1 LSADPER
8 TKCIGDASLDYAQ
21 RLYADIVD
29 WYKVA
34 ETKAQIVLTLDG
46 LFTSVITGLL
56 FVNPNDAQDTFRHF
70 GFETWTLLALMAL
83 TLSLSIV
90 SALLCLTMR
99 IMSLRELEARYGSMR
114 STANAGTADPSARA
128 DLLWFLRAVQA
139 LPEET
144 YVQMPAGI
152 SAGDLTKG
160 LLRQNKVLVDRVLFA
175 KQMWVNWAF
184 RFAATTLLLLLGAGI
199 SYVIRIS

>member
-1 LSADPER
+1 
-8 TKCIGDASLDYAQ
+8 
-21 RLYADIVD
+21 
-29 WYKVA
+29 
-34 ETKAQIVLTLDG
+34 
-46 LFTSVITGLL
+46 
-56 FVNPNDAQDTFRHF
+56 
-70 GFETWTLLALMAL
+70 
-83 TLSLSIV
+83 
-90 SALLCLTMR
+90 
-99 IMSLRELEARYGSMR
+99 
-114 STANAGTADPSARA
+114 
-128 DLLWFLRAVQA
+128 VQA

-144 YVQMPAGI
+144 YVQMAAGI